1 MQTFLFECQNNLL
14 TLHIFSYILF
24 FEVRQMT
31 VGEQVKILCVRNGIS
46 VSELAR
52 RLGKTNQAFGQKLKR
67 GTVTVDEMK
76 TIADAVGCTYEGA
89 FILPDG
95 SKIEY

>member
-1 MQTFLFECQNNLL
+1 
-14 TLHIFSYILF
+14 
-24 FEVRQMT
+24 MT
-31 VGEQVKILCVRNGIS
+31 VGEQVKVLCVRTGIS
-46 VSELAR
+46 VSELSR

-67 GTVTVDEMK
+67 GTITVDEMK
-76 TIADAVGCTYEGA
+76 GIANAVGCSYEGA

>member
-1 MQTFLFECQNNLL
+1 M
-14 TLHIFSYILF
+14 
-24 FEVRQMT
+24 MT
-31 VGEQVKILCVRNGIS
+31 VGEQVKILCLRCGIS
-46 VSELAR
+46 VSELSR
-52 RLGKTNQAFGQKLKR
+52 RLGKSNQAFGQKLKR

-76 TIADAVGCTYEGA
+76 TIAEAAGCKYEGA

>member
-1 MQTFLFECQNNLL
+1 
-14 TLHIFSYILF
+14 
-24 FEVRQMT
+24 MT
-31 VGEQVKILCVRNGIS
+31 VGEQVKILCLRSGIS
-46 VSELAR
+46 VSELSR
-52 RLGKTNQAFGQKLKR
+52 RLGKSNQAFGQKLKR

-76 TIADAVGCTYEGA
+76 MIAEAVGCKYEGA

>member
-1 MQTFLFECQNNLL
+1 
-14 TLHIFSYILF
+14 
-24 FEVRQMT
+24 MT
-31 VGEQVKILCVRNGIS
+31 VGEQVKVLCVRSGIS

-67 GTVTVDEMK
+67 GTITVDEMK
-76 TIADAVGCTYEGA
+76 EIAAACGCSYEGA
-89 FILPDG
+89 FVLPDG

>member
-1 MQTFLFECQNNLL
+1 MQTFLFESQNNLL

-67 GTVTVDEMK
+67 GTITVDEMK
-76 TIADAVGCTYEGA
+76 TIAAAVGCSYEGA